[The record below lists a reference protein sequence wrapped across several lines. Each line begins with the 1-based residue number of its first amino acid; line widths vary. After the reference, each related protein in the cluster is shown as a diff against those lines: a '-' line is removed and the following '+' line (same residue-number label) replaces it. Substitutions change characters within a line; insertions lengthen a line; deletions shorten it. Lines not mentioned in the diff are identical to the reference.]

1 MSDINT
7 KLAVK
12 RSVSITIITFGTKL
26 SVFSLIDVAAW
37 KIPIN
42 KPIANAINKTG
53 PEARIICQKAICSM
67 SIFPS
72 KVIIYTATNVLA
84 REPTVI
90 AHPSTRTN
98 NSNLNGKETNIGES
112 IIMPKD
118 IKMDAITISI
128 TRNGKNN
135 KSPI

>member
-1 MSDINT
+1 M

-26 SVFSLIDVAAW
+26 NVISLIDVAAW

-53 PEARIICQKAICSM
+53 PEARIICQKAICNI

-72 KVIIYTATNVLA
+72 NVIFYTVTNVLA

-98 NSNLNGKETNIGES
+98 NNNLNGKETNIGES
-112 IIMPKD
+112 IIIPND
-118 IKMDAITISI
+118 IRIDAITMSI

-135 KSPI
+135 KNPI